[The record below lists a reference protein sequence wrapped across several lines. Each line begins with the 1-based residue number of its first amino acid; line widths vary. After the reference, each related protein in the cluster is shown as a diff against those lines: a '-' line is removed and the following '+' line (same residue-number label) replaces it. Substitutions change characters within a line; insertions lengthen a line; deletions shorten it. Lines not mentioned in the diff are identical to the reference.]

1 MVIIGHICYQLFTL
15 SLKLLL
21 LSYEVNLLL
30 AYIFGT
36 KFHGRTCDGHIK
48 DGL

>member
-1 MVIIGHICYQLFTL
+1 MVIIGHTCYQLFTL
-15 SLKLLL
+15 SL
-21 LSYEVNLLL
+21 NHLLL

-36 KFHGRTCDGHIK
+36 KFHGRTCDGHIN